1 VYKLIINTYSLKFI
15 IVNLT
20 SMKYLVCNM
29 CDKNSN
35 IGPLNP
41 LNDFANYPVAN
52 IKTLTKLAV
61 LYNFV
66 DKLEE
71 LCLTNRNQ

>member
-1 VYKLIINTYSLKFI
+1 MFI
-15 IVNLT
+15 FKYEDLGQYYGPRYLHVRNLQ
-20 SMKYLVCNM
+20 SSSIQEAKVVGL
-29 CDKNSN
+29 N
-35 IGPLNP
+35 IGSRYISVKSL
-41 LNDFANYPVAN
+41 YK
-52 IKTLTKLAV
+52 IAV